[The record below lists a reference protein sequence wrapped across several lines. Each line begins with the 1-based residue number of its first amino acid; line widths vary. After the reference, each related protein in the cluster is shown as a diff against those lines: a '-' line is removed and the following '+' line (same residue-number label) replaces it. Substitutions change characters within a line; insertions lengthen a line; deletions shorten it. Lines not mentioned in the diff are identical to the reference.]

1 MSERFEVQARLL
13 RRDGGV
19 VVRDEVRN
27 TRADNLDDAIRAAA
41 RDTADGFTVWIYR
54 VVKGA
59 GISPT
64 YERVRTSRPPAG

>member
-1 MSERFEVQARLL
+1 VVERFEVQARLL
-13 RRDGGV
+13 RRESGV

-64 YERVRTSRPPAG
+64 YERVRASRPPAG

>member
-13 RRDGGV
+13 RRESGV

-27 TRADNLDDAIRAAA
+27 TRADNLDDAIDAAA

-54 VVKGA
+54 VVKGT

-64 YERVRTSRPPAG
+64 YERVRTFRPPTG